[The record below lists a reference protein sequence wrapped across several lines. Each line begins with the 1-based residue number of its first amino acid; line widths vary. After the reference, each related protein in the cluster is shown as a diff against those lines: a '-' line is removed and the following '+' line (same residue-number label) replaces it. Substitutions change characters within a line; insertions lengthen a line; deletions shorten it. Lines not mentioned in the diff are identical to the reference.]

1 MCTSSLLEMWTVN
14 DEDELHL
21 FLAVVWALLCWDEA
35 VREVEA
41 AFSHE
46 RLSLDARRT
55 RSIARGTD
63 TYGRGQDSQLTDATR

>member
-1 MCTSSLLEMWTVN
+1 MFAILEWICTSNLLEMWTVN
-14 DEDELHL
+14 DEDELRL
-21 FLAVVWALLCWDEA
+21 FLADVWALLCWGEA

-55 RSIARGTD
+55 T
-63 TYGRGQDSQLTDATR
+63 